1 MQSKSKTS
9 IADILFQKL
18 YVLRE
23 CHLKNIYFFFNY
35 MAKQD
40 LKSAVYACEN
50 GFGSEYGTRSQNPNA
65 LLATSGSL

>member
-1 MQSKSKTS
+1 
-9 IADILFQKL
+9 
-18 YVLRE
+18 
-23 CHLKNIYFFFNY
+23 

-65 LLATSGSL
+65 LLATSGSLESSWSVSGAEGSKSIYRHKSK